1 MPKSFKPRIT
11 PYWLLGFV
19 EGEGSFIVRKD
30 NYKLIFTLTQ
40 SYRDLSLMESIK
52 EFLYNLPFV
61 DKNNMDKTNISIT
74 TFKESTVINP
84 IVRLTIVKTD
94 FIKFVIIPLF
104 NSLTWR
110 SKKELDFQDWI
121 TVWKLKER
129 GHNHQ
134 KEGISII
141 NLIINQMNNNRLST
155 NQSGSKLD
163 RNQLYL

>member
-1 MPKSFKPRIT
+1 
-11 PYWLLGFV
+11 
-19 EGEGSFIVRKD
+19 
-30 NYKLIFTLTQ
+30 
-40 SYRDLSLMESIK
+40 
-52 EFLYNLPFV
+52 
-61 DKNNMDKTNISIT
+61 
-74 TFKESTVINP
+74 
-84 IVRLTIVKTD
+84 
-94 FIKFVIIPLF
+94 VIIPLF

-121 TVWKLKER
+121 TVLKLKER

>member
-121 TVWKLKER
+121 TVLKLKER